1 MQAVRLGHRFRRNAI
16 LAIGLGVLLLLLG
29 IALPR
34 DRRRALLNGGAALAT
49 VALVLF
55 FLPPLARTALT
66 ASMASA
72 ELRPVVAG
80 VWDAFAGGLR
90 LWALVLAG
98 IGIVLGSAASSY
110 ASHVEIEQVGRRV
123 WRRLREPART
133 WQGEILRAIVL
144 TGLGLLA
151 AFRPTATA
159 AGPDGGRRRPPRVRG
174 ASGAVHAG
182 APAPAGGGEPR
193 GGGPRRGAK
202 GGGAAGRACACSCA
216 TRSSACWRSA

>member
-1 MQAVRLGHRFRRNAI
+1 M
-16 LAIGLGVLLLLLG
+16 LLLLLG

-66 ASMASA
+66 ASIASA

-98 IGIVLGSAASSY
+98 IGVVLASAASSF
-110 ASHVEIEQVGRRV
+110 ASHVEIEEVARRV
-123 WRRLREPART
+123 WTRLRKPAADLAGRDRP
-133 WQGEILRAIVL
+133 GRCSSPA
-144 TGLGLLA
+144 LGLFA
-151 AFRPTATA
+151 AFRP
-159 AGPDGGRRRPPRVRG
+159 DRGRC
-174 ASGAVHAG
+174 
-182 APAPAGGGEPR
+182 
-193 GGGPRRGAK
+193 
-202 GGGAAGRACACSCA
+202 RA
-216 TRSSACWRSA
+216 